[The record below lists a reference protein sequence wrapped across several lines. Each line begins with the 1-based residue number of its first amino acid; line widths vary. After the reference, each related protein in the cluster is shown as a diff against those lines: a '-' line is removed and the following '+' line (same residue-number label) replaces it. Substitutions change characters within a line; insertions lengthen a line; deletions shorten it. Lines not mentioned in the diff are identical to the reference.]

1 MSVTR
6 ICGCVVSWAAPLLVV
21 LVGLAAPGPA
31 VSQATGSVTG
41 HVREAETAE
50 PVEGAAISV
59 EALDETTLTDE
70 LGYFRLNGL
79 ETGPHILVVS
89 YLGLETREVAFEIY
103 AGELEEMS
111 LTLEVRAVPVEELVV
126 TVEERMP
133 VSKLLGFHRRMEQ
146 GPGYY
151 ITREEIVERNSA
163 RPSDLLRRVP
173 GIDVGPSRFGSA
185 QVTMG
190 RRAGCVPEFYVDG
203 ARAPQFN
210 IDNLTTG
217 DLAGIEIYR
226 GNSEVPIEFKAY
238 DRCGAII
245 IWTRDP
251 ARGGG

>member
-1 MSVTR
+1 M
-6 ICGCVVSWAAPLLVV
+6 V
-21 LVGLAAPGPA
+21 LIGLAAPAPSA
-31 VSQATGSVTG
+31 SQATGSVTG
-41 HVREAETAE
+41 QVREAETAE

-70 LGYFRLNGL
+70 GGYFRLNGL
-79 ETGPHILVVS
+79 RTGAHVLVVN
-89 YLGLETREVAFEIY
+89 YLGLETREVSFELY

-111 LTLEVRAVPVEELVV
+111 LSLEVKAVPVEELVV
-126 TVEERMP
+126 TVEERRP

-146 GPGYY
+146 GPGHY
-151 ITREEIVERNSA
+151 ITREEIVKRESA

-173 GIDVGPSRFGSA
+173 GVDVGPARFGSA

-203 ARAPQFN
+203 ARAPNFD
-210 IDNLTTG
+210 IDNLTTR
-217 DLAGIEIYR
+217 DLAGIEVYR
-226 GNSEVPIEFKAY
+226 GNSEVPIEFKAH

-251 ARGGG
+251 ARAGG